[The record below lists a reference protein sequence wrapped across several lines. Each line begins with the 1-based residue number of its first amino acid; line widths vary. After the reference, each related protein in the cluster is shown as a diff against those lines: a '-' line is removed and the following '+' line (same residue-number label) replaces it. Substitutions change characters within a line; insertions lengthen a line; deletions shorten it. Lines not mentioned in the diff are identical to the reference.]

1 MMMSTATVL
10 DRIYMKKVLIGLV
23 MLVALSAHADGW
35 HRHYGGHG
43 GNFLLPMIIGGV
55 IGYEINKHNED
66 RREEY
71 RREEPRYQQPPVP
84 QRGVLIDG
92 VVYVE
97 VLQYDQGCNCYRKVL
112 VPRQ

>member
-1 MMMSTATVL
+1 
-10 DRIYMKKVLIGLV
+10 MKKVLVGLV

-35 HRHYGGHG
+35 HRHYGHG

-55 IGYEINKHNED
+55 IGYEVNKHNED
-66 RREEY
+66 RRDEQQY
-71 RREEPRYQQPPVP
+71 RQPEQSV

>member
-1 MMMSTATVL
+1 
-10 DRIYMKKVLIGLV
+10 
-23 MLVALSAHADGW
+23 MLAALSAHANGWNHGDG
-35 HRHYGGHG
+35 RGFGL
-43 GNFLLPMIIGGV
+43 FPLIIGGV
-55 IGYEINKHNED
+55 IGYEVGKNNEP

-71 RREEPRYQQPPVP
+71 RQPEP

-92 VVYVE
+92 QVYVE